1 MRFILALG
9 ALATAAGFV
18 VPAQHGRAP
27 VTRRQGFL
35 EDMMD
40 KLDGGGKAGKSAKDD
55 WKERAYREQQAM
67 LAERRKTGGGLSKE
81 KELEIARRRSNT
93 VSAGE
98 RKLRELQTRA
108 GGKDVTE
115 EWMRLRDSG
124 EIKTAAKGLTRDKGS
139 SRMGS
144 EGLFEERVDEKLPY
158 IDQGYV
164 DEDADFFGKLFG
176 KKKDKK

>member
-40 KLDGGGKAGKSAKDD
+40 KLDGGGKKPAKDD
-55 WKERAYREQQAM
+55 WKEKAYREQQAM

-81 KELEIARRRSNT
+81 KELEIARRRSAT
-93 VSAGE
+93 VSDGD